1 MIGIDAITK
10 DKETE
15 AISNEACGAARE
27 IISIVQEEVIKIRTQ
42 ADRRIDGKNLNQLAL
57 ALKNAH
63 EVAHKAIETRQ
74 PKRQQRELEFIVRYQ
89 S

>member
-1 MIGIDAITK
+1 MSEIDAIIK

-27 IISIVQEEVIKIRTQ
+27 IISIVQDEVIKIRTQ
-42 ADRRIDGKNLNQLAL
+42 EDRRIDGKNLNQLAL
-57 ALKNAH
+57 ALKNAQD
-63 EVAHKAIETRQ
+63 VAHKAIESRQ
-74 PKRQQRELEFIVRYQ
+74 QKGQQRELEFIVRYP